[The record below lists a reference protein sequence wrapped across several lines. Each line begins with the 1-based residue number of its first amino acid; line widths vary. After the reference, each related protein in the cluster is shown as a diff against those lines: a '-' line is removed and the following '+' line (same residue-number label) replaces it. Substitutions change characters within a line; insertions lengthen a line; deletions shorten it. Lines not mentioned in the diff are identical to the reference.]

1 MVTFSIF
8 TYFLIFA
15 TIIII
20 VLKDSKI
27 KQKTKYM
34 LATLFFVATI
44 FTHNSISSQQGYATR
59 SNDVPDGNIV
69 AIEVV
74 ENIGIFLWVYEKN
87 VSKSLM
93 DYILFKNVIKQ
104 PKAYHIEY
112 DKETSKKFQEMKK
125 ELQKGYVI
133 QKNDLDTR
141 KKDSSRIT
149 TINESQYHII
159 DPRNLLK
166 KD

>member
-74 ENIGIFLWVYEKN
+74 ENIGIFLWIYEKN

-112 DKETSKKFQEMKK
+112 
-125 ELQKGYVI
+125 
-133 QKNDLDTR
+133 
-141 KKDSSRIT
+141 
-149 TINESQYHII
+149 
-159 DPRNLLK
+159 
-166 KD
+166 